1 MDSLKIAVFAYN
13 FPHRKTQDF
22 LYRLYTEN
30 LNTALVIAADPVH
43 LNIPSA
49 SVRTKLRHTALV
61 HPQQICERMGIPYVV
76 MPHNS
81 KKLPELVAEYS
92 VELGLIAGA
101 RILKDHIIKS
111 FPLGIINFHP
121 GLIPQT
127 RGLDAMMW
135 SVHND
140 IPQAVTAH
148 LIDARV
154 DAGTILFVDEMPIWA
169 DDTPFDFQERLYEM
183 QIDMIPRAVDF
194 ATRRAGTEIGEN
206 THHNTKMPPE
216 TEAKV
221 LEMFPEYVTRRANR

>member
-1 MDSLKIAVFAYN
+1 MNGPRIAVFAYN

-22 LYRLYTEN
+22 LFRLFAEG
-30 LNTALVIAADPVH
+30 LNTALVIAADPVK
-43 LNIPSA
+43 LNIPPA
-49 SVRTKLRHTALV
+49 SVRTKVRHTGLV
-61 HPQQICERMGIPYVV
+61 HPRMVAERMGAPYVV

-81 KKLPELVAEYS
+81 KKLPALAAEHG
-92 VELGLIAGA
+92 VDLGLIAGA
-101 RILKDHIIKS
+101 RILKQHIIEA

-154 DAGTILFVDEMPIWA
+154 DAGSLLFVEEMPIWP

-183 QIDMIPRAVDF
+183 QIDMIPRAVEIS
-194 ATRRAGTEIGEN
+194 AARLAQPIGEA
-206 THHNTKMPPE
+206 TTHNTKMDAA
-216 TEAKV
+216 TEAKS
-221 LEMFPEYVTRRANR
+221 LAMFPEYVQRRANR